1 VSLFPQ
7 EVCLYDNRSPTG
19 RVQVF
24 ERGDRLELRFGN
36 SIVQSAMSRRAPDLL
51 LLEYTRALLT
61 CMLLVPDNAH
71 ILHFGLGAG
80 TIPAFIFRHFPAA
93 QQRVIELNGDV
104 IAVAER
110 YFGLPHSSRLQVV
123 EDDGIE
129 FLQRA
134 RDAYDLIIF
143 DAFHADGAAPQL
155 TTRAAFALAQQR
167 LKPDGWLV
175 NNAWGSDAL
184 RLRGIVTALKERF
197 TELYSLSVR
206 FNSNVIV
213 LAASPRRETSLAN
226 LRKRAGELSARM
238 PLDFEPWLKQ
248 LGLPGPIRF
257 TVPE

>member
-1 VSLFPQ
+1 MSLFPQ
-7 EVCLYDNRSPTG
+7 EVCLYDNRNDAG

-61 CMLLVPDNAH
+61 CMLLVPQDAS
-71 ILHFGLGAG
+71 ILHLGLGAG

-93 QQRVIELNGDV
+93 QQCVVELNPDV

-110 YFGLPHSSRLQVV
+110 YFGLPRSPRLHVV

-129 FLQRA
+129 FLRRA
-134 RDAYDLIIF
+134 RDTYDLVVF

-155 TTRAAFALAQQR
+155 TTSVAFTLAQQR
-167 LKPDGWLV
+167 LKPGGWLV
-175 NNAWGSDAL
+175 NNAWGSEGL

-197 TELYSLSVR
+197 TELHTLSVR
-206 FNSNVIV
+206 LNSNVIV
-213 LAASPRRETSLAN
+213 LAASPRQATSLAS
-226 LRKRAGELSARM
+226 LRKRAAELSVRM

-248 LGLPGPIRF
+248 LGLPGSIRF